1 MKVIAQNR
9 KARHEY
15 FIEETFEAGI
25 QLKGTEIKSIRA
37 GKVNIGEAHIIIS
50 GGELFITGM
59 HISSYLPSG
68 DFNHDETRDRK
79 LLMHKRE
86 ILKLQ
91 RSREREGYTLIPLR
105 LYFKQALVKVE
116 IAIARGKK
124 LYDKRESLKRQ
135 DQERRMKKLGVKWK
149 SDYL

>member
-25 QLKGTEIKSIRA
+25 QLKGSEIKSIRA
-37 GKVNIGEAHIIIS
+37 GKVSIAEAHIIIID
-50 GGELFITGM
+50 GEIFITGM
-59 HISSYLPSG
+59 HVAAYLASG

-86 ILKLQ
+86 ILRLE
-91 RSREREGYTLIPLR
+91 RSRQKEGYTLIPLR

-116 IAIARGKK
+116 VAIAKGKK

-135 DQERRMKKLGVKWK
+135 DQERRMKKLGVK
-149 SDYL
+149 

>member
-37 GKVNIGEAHIIIS
+37 GKVSIAEAHIIIT
-50 GGELFITGM
+50 GGEIFIIGM
-59 HISSYLPSG
+59 HVAAYSASG
-68 DFNHDETRDRK
+68 TFNHDETRDRK

-86 ILKLQ
+86 ILRLE
-91 RSREREGYTLIPLR
+91 RSRDREGYTLIPLR
-105 LYFKQALVKVE
+105 LYFKKALVKVE

-124 LYDKRESLKRQ
+124 MYDKRESLKRQ
-135 DQERRMKKLGVKWK
+135 DQERRMKKLGVK
-149 SDYL
+149 